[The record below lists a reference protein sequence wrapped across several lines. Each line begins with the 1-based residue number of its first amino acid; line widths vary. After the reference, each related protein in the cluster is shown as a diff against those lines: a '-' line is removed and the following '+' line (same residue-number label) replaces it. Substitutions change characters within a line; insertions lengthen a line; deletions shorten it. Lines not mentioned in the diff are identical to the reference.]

1 MLTHTGNTQ
10 VAMGTHIQTGRQ
22 VAGGHT
28 YPYTGWVT
36 MAKGQAQR
44 RKLTLLTQGHIYIKS
59 AQTRRSSRNSHKTEY
74 ITTPMSLGI

>member
-10 VAMGTHIQTGRQ
+10 VAMGTHIQTVRQ

-36 MAKGQAQR
+36 MERAKS
-44 RKLTLLTQGHIYIKS
+44 KEE
-59 AQTRRSSRNSHKTEY
+59 SSHF
-74 ITTPMSLGI
+74 